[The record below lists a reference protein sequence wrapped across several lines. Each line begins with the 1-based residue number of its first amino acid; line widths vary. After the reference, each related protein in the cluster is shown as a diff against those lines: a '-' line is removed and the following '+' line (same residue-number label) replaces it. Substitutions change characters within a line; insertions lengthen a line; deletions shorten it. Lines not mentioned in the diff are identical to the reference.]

1 MNLAIRDIRYHR
13 GRFALTCLGVGL
25 LLTIVMSMSGIY
37 RGLVEEALVLIR
49 AADADLWVV
58 QRDTRGPFAEQSR
71 LPEDVRYRIA
81 IVPGVREASPFV
93 FYTIQRQRQN
103 KPLRLAVVGYDLR
116 TGIGGPALIV
126 AGRQIQQ
133 KRFEMVADQ
142 KLGLALGEPLRLG
155 LHDYTVVG
163 LTRGMVGSG
172 GDPAAFFS
180 LADAQEIQFV
190 KDNWAVRNAR
200 ERSRTAYERALPTQ
214 PTLSAGLARQFADN
228 PDLHQVNAILVR
240 LDPAA
245 DPKNVAAAIE
255 RWGHFTA
262 FSVDEQS
269 QLVLQGNVD
278 KARRQ
283 LGLFRALLVIIATVI
298 IAQIIYTMTMDKL
311 KPIALLKLI
320 GAPNRTVVGMI
331 LQQSLSLG
339 LIAFGIAFVL
349 GNLTFDKWPRRV
361 VVESGDQLALLCIV
375 VAICVIASA
384 MGIRSALRVEAGAAL
399 TGG

>member
-1 MNLAIRDIRYHR
+1 MNLAIRDINYHR

-49 AADADLWVV
+49 AANADLWVV

-93 FYTIQRQRQN
+93 FYTIQRQRQG
-103 KPLRLAVVGYDLR
+103 KPLRFAVVGYDLH
-116 TGIGGPALIV
+116 TGIGGPTRIV
-126 AGRQIQQ
+126 AGRAIQQ

-142 KLGLALGEPLRLG
+142 KIGLTLGETLRLG

-163 LTRGMVGSG
+163 LTRGVVGSG
-172 GDPAAFFS
+172 GDPVALFS

-200 ERSRTAYERALPTQ
+200 ERAKAAYTRALPTQ
-214 PTLSAGLARQFADN
+214 PTLSGTLARQFADN

-240 LDPAA
+240 LDPTANPQEA
-245 DPKNVAAAIE
+245 VAAIE

-262 FSVDEQS
+262 FTADEQS

-298 IAQIIYTMTMDKL
+298 IAQIIYTMTLDKL

-320 GAPNRTVVGMI
+320 GAPNRTVIALI
-331 LQQSLSLG
+331 LQQALAIG
-339 LIAFGIAFVL
+339 LIAFGIAVVL
-349 GNLTFDKWPRRV
+349 GNLTFDKWPRLV
-361 VVESGDQLALLCIV
+361 VVETGDQLALLGIV
-375 VAICVIASA
+375 VTICVIASA
-384 MGIRSALRVEAGAAL
+384 MGIRKALHVEAGAAL
-399 TGG
+399 TG

>member
-1 MNLAIRDIRYHR
+1 VNLAMRDISYHR

-37 RGLVEEALVLIR
+37 RGLVKEALLLIG
-49 AADADLWVV
+49 AANADLWVV

-71 LPEDVRYRIA
+71 LPEDVHYRIS
-81 IVPGVREASPFV
+81 IVPGVGAASPFI
-93 FYTIQRQRQN
+93 FYTIQRQREN
-103 KPLRLAVVGYDLR
+103 KPLRFAVVGYDLL
-116 TGIGGPALIV
+116 TGIGGPARIV
-126 AGRQIQQ
+126 AGRPLQQ
-133 KRFEMVADQ
+133 KRFEMIADQ
-142 KLGLALGEPLRLG
+142 KLGLTLGTTLRLG

-163 LTRGMVGSG
+163 LTRGVVGSG
-172 GDPAAFFS
+172 GDPVAFFS

-200 ERSRTAYERALPTQ
+200 ERARAAYERALPTQ
-214 PTLSAGLARQFADN
+214 PTLSGALARQFADN
-228 PDLHQVNAILVR
+228 PDLHQINAVLVR

-245 DPKNVAAAIE
+245 DPREVATAIE
-255 RWGHFTA
+255 RWGHFTVYTSEA
-262 FSVDEQS
+262 QS

-298 IAQIIYTMTMDKL
+298 IAQIIYTMTLDKI

-320 GAPNRTVVGMI
+320 GAPNRTIIGLI
-331 LQQSLSLG
+331 FQQSLALG
-339 LIAFGIAFVL
+339 LIAFGIAVVL
-349 GNLTFDKWPRRV
+349 GNFTFDKWPRLV
-361 VVESGDQLALLCIV
+361 VVETGDQLLLLGVV

-384 MGIRSALRVEAGAAL
+384 LGIRRALAVEAGAAL
-399 TGG
+399 TG

>member
-1 MNLAIRDIRYHR
+1 MNLAIRDINYHR

-49 AADADLWVV
+49 AANADLWVV

-93 FYTIQRQRQN
+93 FYTIQRQRQG
-103 KPLRLAVVGYDLR
+103 KPLRFAVVGYDLR
-116 TGIGGPALIV
+116 TGSGGPARIV
-126 AGRQIQQ
+126 AGRPMQQ

-142 KLGLALGEPLRLG
+142 KIGLVLGETLRLG

-163 LTRGMVGSG
+163 LTRGAVGSG
-172 GDPAAFFS
+172 GDPVAFFS

-200 ERSRTAYERALPTQ
+200 ERAGVAYERALPTQ
-214 PTLSAGLARQFADN
+214 PMLSGPLARQFADN
-228 PDLHQVNAILVR
+228 PDLHQVNAVLVR
-240 LDPAA
+240 LDPSA
-245 DPKNVAAAIE
+245 DPREVVAAIE
-255 RWGHFTA
+255 RWGHFTV
-262 FSVDEQS
+262 FSAEEQS

-283 LGLFRALLVIIATVI
+283 LGLFRALLVVIATVI
-298 IAQIIYTMTMDKL
+298 IAQIIYTMTLDKL

-320 GAPNRTVVGMI
+320 GAPNRTVVGLI

-339 LIAFGIAFVL
+339 LIAFGIAVVL
-349 GNLTFDKWPRRV
+349 GNLTFDKWPRLV
-361 VVESGDQLALLCIV
+361 VVETSDQFMLLGVV

-384 MGIRSALRVEAGAAL
+384 MGIRKALRVEAGAAL
-399 TGG
+399 TG